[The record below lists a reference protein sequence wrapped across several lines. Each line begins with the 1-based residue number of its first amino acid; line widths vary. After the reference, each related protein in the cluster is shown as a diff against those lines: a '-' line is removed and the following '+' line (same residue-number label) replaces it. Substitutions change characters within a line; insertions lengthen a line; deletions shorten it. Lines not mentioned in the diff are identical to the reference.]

1 MGCTSVRN
9 HDNTRRGPP
18 IGEPHALVK
27 ERDRR
32 CSEIR
37 TAKVEAA
44 KARGSFTADHIR
56 EIDAKSGGRLGVFS
70 NRLGS
75 DGGSIRAPRRGLA
88 LSNSRTKDRR
98 ADESDGRETLGD
110 GPFPISPG
118 PADDCEEA

>member
-1 MGCTSVRN
+1 MGCTSVRH
-9 HDNTRRGPP
+9 HDNTRRGHP
-18 IGEPHALVK
+18 ICEPHALVK

-37 TAKVEAA
+37 TAKAEAA
-44 KARGSFTADHIR
+44 QPRGSFTADHIR

-75 DGGSIRAPRRGLA
+75 DGRSILVPRRGLA

-98 ADESDGRETLGD
+98 AESDGRETLYG

>member
-1 MGCTSVRN
+1 MGCTSVRH
-9 HDNTRRGPP
+9 HDNTRRGHP
-18 IGEPHALVK
+18 ICEPHALVK

-37 TAKVEAA
+37 AAKAEAA

-75 DGGSIRAPRRGLA
+75 DGRSILVPRRGLA

-98 ADESDGRETLGD
+98 AESDGRETLCG

-118 PADDCEEA
+118 PGDDCEAA